1 MGTPIIVRTALFLYL
16 LCTWY
21 PFRWVIRLLWARDDD
36 DDDDD
41 GAATDDDGPRS
52 AACRSVLRR
61 CERSDLEL
69 LVQFAQD
76 FVVFHAYFLYAAIV
90 AATSGSTFA
99 VNRLGLAF
107 SIATLLWIVA
117 SHNYFHP
124 TPTVQ
129 EYNAT
134 FFKEFILF
142 YTIGALILILIPGK
156 SGSSFE
162 PSKTTRQQHHR
173 MKWSIPANAIF
184 CGAVR
189 ALYSSLSL
197 LAHSHERNVLFFDM

>member
-1 MGTPIIVRTALFLYL
+1 MSTPIIVRTALFLYL

-36 DDDDD
+36 D
-41 GAATDDDGPRS
+41 GATDGSGPRY

-61 CERSDLEL
+61 CENSDMDL

-90 AATSGSTFA
+90 AATSSGSTFA

-107 SIATLLWIVA
+107 SIATLVWIVA

-162 PSKTTRQQHHR
+162 PSKTTGQQHHR

-189 ALYSSLSL
+189 ALYSSFSFSSFTR
-197 LAHSHERNVLFFDM
+197 AQRIVF

>member
-1 MGTPIIVRTALFLYL
+1 
-16 LCTWY
+16 
-21 PFRWVIRLLWARDDD
+21 
-36 DDDDD
+36 
-41 GAATDDDGPRS
+41 
-52 AACRSVLRR
+52 
-61 CERSDLEL
+61 
-69 LVQFAQD
+69 
-76 FVVFHAYFLYAAIV
+76 
-90 AATSGSTFA
+90 
-99 VNRLGLAF
+99 
-107 SIATLLWIVA
+107 VA